1 MDASLVVPQ
10 RESLELVH
18 VSEGGADHRADI
30 VPVETQLAKTTG
42 KKIDGLPCT
51 AGHDWIPSAP
61 VEPVK
66 VLVDDVGEAVA
77 AEVEEAEAGEAPERA
92 DADVGHLRVGDD
104 ERLQQPEVLEVGTE
118 AQLVLKSLRHRALK
132 FASDESFITLTSFQ
146 VDSSN
151 CCLFSNQYI

>member
-18 VSEGGADHRADI
+18 VSEGGADHRAD
-30 VPVETQLAKTTG
+30 VVAVETQLAKA
-42 KKIDGLPCT
+42 KREKVDVYRVLR
-51 AGHDWIPSAP
+51 HNHIPSAP

-92 DADVGHLRVGDD
+92 DADVGHLRVGDY
-104 ERLQQPEVLEVGTE
+104 ERLQQPEVFEVGTE
-118 AQLVLKSLRHRALK
+118 AQFVLKSLRHRALK
-132 FASDESFITLTSFQ
+132 FTSEESFTRLTSSQ
-146 VDSSN
+146 LDASI
-151 CCLFSNQYI
+151 C

>member
-30 VPVETQLAKTTG
+30 VAVETQLAKAAG
-42 KKIDGLPCT
+42 EKVGGLPC
-51 AGHDWIPSAP
+51 AGHDIILIAP

-92 DADVGHLRVGDD
+92 DADVGHLRVGYD

-118 AQLVLKSLRHRALK
+118 AQLVLKSLRHR
-132 FASDESFITLTSFQ
+132 TL
-146 VDSSN
+146 
-151 CCLFSNQYI
+151 